1 MLVQGRKLTRGAC
14 RCWCYVG
21 EAFRYVRYPRS
32 APMAGN
38 PRSMARHCGLLAA
51 VKAGVGGSAAA
62 HHAGASL
69 VTITR
74 ASNYLATER
83 PSFTLR
89 PFLRAPTAA
98 GRALARS
105 GAVHRVNIA
114 FTTSLPEPWRPPP
127 PCVENHWGDVNPHP
141 AAGIRAFQAFL
152 FPFFLQEVGGAAAQ
166 GPDGDWV
173 RLENC
178 QFHREFPSP
187 SPRLRQNVS
196 SAASVSGD
204 VQLAVMR
211 NSGLDKDL
219 AEEGLCAEV
228 HIPKSRILT

>member
-1 MLVQGRKLTRGAC
+1 MGTVNMLVQGRKLTRGAC

-127 PCVENHWGDVNPHP
+127 MCRKPLGGRQPPSGRRNPRFP
-141 AAGIRAFQAFL
+141 GIFVPL
-152 FPFFLQEVGGAAAQ
+152 FP
-166 GPDGDWV
+166 
-173 RLENC
+173 
-178 QFHREFPSP
+178 
-187 SPRLRQNVS
+187 PRSWRRCR
-196 SAASVSGD
+196 ARA
-204 VQLAVMR
+204 
-211 NSGLDKDL
+211 
-219 AEEGLCAEV
+219 
-228 HIPKSRILT
+228 